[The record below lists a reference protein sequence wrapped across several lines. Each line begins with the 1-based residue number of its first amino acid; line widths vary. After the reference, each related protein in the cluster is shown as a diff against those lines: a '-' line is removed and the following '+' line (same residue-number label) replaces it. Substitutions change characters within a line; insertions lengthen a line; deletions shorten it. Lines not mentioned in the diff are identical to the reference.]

1 MDKHYSEIYVHELEK
16 EIAELKAEVER
27 LKRNQC
33 MFEGYCASCF
43 GDYS

>member
-27 LKRNQC
+27 LTDLIDDLAKGRQG
-33 MFEGYCASCF
+33 F
-43 GDYS
+43 